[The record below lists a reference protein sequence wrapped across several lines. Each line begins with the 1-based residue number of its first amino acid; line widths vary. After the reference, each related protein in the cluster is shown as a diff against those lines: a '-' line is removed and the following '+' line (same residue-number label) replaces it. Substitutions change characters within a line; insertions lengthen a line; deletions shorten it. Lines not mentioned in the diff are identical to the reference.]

1 MSVEAER
8 WKLKAQRLKLKA
20 ERKSAETMGKMK
32 FGYENLEVWNRAVDF
47 AVRVID
53 LIETIDTGRKHYRL
67 LEQIE
72 ASSTSVS
79 MNLAEGKGRFSQ
91 KEFIQYCYIARG
103 SLYET
108 MTLLE
113 IFKRKGWISE
123 EEFSSLKSEGIEIA
137 SMIKGL
143 INSLYK
149 SQK

>member
-1 MSVEAER
+1 
-8 WKLKAQRLKLKA
+8 
-20 ERKSAETMGKMK
+20 MK
-32 FGYENLEVWNRAVDF
+32 FGYEDLEVWNRSVDF
-47 AVRVID
+47 AVKVIE
-53 LIETIDTGRKHYRL
+53 LIEIIDTGRKHYRL
-67 LEQIE
+67 FEQIE

-113 IFKRKGWISE
+113 IFKRRGWISVK
-123 EEFSSLKSEGIEIA
+123 EFSSLKSEGIEIA